1 MESRSVGAIVGSFAQ
16 LPTMDAGSARREGK
30 RWRTAPPG
38 RSRSARPYRA
48 RSRRRRY
55 APAGDRPRSR
65 RRRLRSSRRS
75 YARRA
80 EGRREPPRPAEDR
93 AAALEHRAQVEHH
106 LVRLRLD
113 PLGVTLVDRRM
124 GFSNAMF
131 PRSVTGAPGL
141 CRISWVR
148 GLRRAAE
155 RSPGSGR
162 LAATAESGF
171 GCGRTLLI
179 RARTDAST
187 CAKSSQAL
195 RPRRLAAIGQLADMA
210 APATEVAPGP
220 ASPGACGS
228 SRSRTPLGWRR

>member
-16 LPTMDAGSARREGK
+16 LPTMDAGSARREGNA
-30 RWRTAPPG
+30 RRTAPPG

-55 APAGDRPRSR
+55 APAGGLPRSR

-80 EGRREPPRPAEDR
+80 EGRREPTRPAENR

-113 PLGVTLVDRRM
+113 PLGVTLVDRRI

-131 PRSVTGAPGL
+131 PRSVTGA
-141 CRISWVR
+141 R

-187 CAKSSQAL
+187 CAKRSQAP